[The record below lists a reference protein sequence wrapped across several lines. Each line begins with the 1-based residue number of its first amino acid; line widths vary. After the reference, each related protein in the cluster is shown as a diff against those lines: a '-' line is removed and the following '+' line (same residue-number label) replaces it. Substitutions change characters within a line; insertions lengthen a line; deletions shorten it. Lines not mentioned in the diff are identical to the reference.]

1 MRKAE
6 TEDFIRRC
14 YATHPAATVLL
25 GLVAAMWCISLI
37 ACLIL
42 GSDSFGYMLY
52 YQRFDH
58 WNDFFNSV
66 IDSYDE
72 PYTVSHVIYPGLAV
86 VIFAAIGDLIIPAS
100 GISGLEGHQYTLA
113 LRDSDVGTWTY
124 LLLASAMMVL
134 LVYLSYSILKERGF
148 GKYSPIAAILIVF
161 SFPFLYAFDRGN
173 IILLSMLL
181 TLVFIRWYDSDNKY
195 ARWGAYIAIAAAVG
209 IKIYPAF
216 FLILLLRDRRLKDLA
231 VCLVLSL
238 ALIFLPIYLTDG
250 TPADLIRNI
259 LDYSS
264 SNPRKDGIVNISD
277 LVYSI
282 WHGISPDTSGG
293 SLCSAVTAVAILLFE
308 AAALIVAIWCRYMEK
323 WEVLALISLMTILG
337 PGVGTD
343 YLYCYI
349 LIPVLYFMTSESKD
363 SRRTVFF
370 AICFA
375 ALLCMLPG
383 LQFIDLTGKLYVWDK
398 IQTSIRTLF
407 LLAMT
412 AELLYT
418 GYCRMRRKTG
428 KALSEPDKI

>member
-52 YQRFDH
+52 YRRFDH

-181 TLVFIRWYDSDNKY
+181 TLIFIRWYDSDNKY
-195 ARWGAYIAIAAAVG
+195 ARWTAYIAIAAAVG

-216 FLILLLRDRRLKDLA
+216 FLILLLRNRRVKDFVL
-231 VCLVLSL
+231 CLVLSL
-238 ALIFLPIYLTDG
+238 ALVFLPIYLTDG
-250 TPADLIRNI
+250 TPMDLIRNI
-259 LDYSS
+259 FDYTMGV
-264 SNPRKDGIVNISD
+264 PGAYGIVNIND
-277 LVYSI
+277 LVCSI
-282 WHGISPDTSGG
+282 WHGISPDTYKGD
-293 SLCSAVTAVAILLFE
+293 LCMTVATIATLSFE
-308 AAALIVAIWCRYMEK
+308 LIGLIVAVWCRNMEK
-323 WEVLALISLMTILG
+323 WEVLALIAIMTMLG

-343 YLYCYI
+343 YLYSYM

-363 SRRTVFF
+363 PRRTMFF

-375 ALLCMLPG
+375 ATLCMVPG
-383 LQFIDLTGKLYVWDK
+383 IDIIDFSDVHVNWDTVNTTMK
-398 IQTSIRTLF
+398 TMF
-407 LLAMT
+407 VFAM
-412 AELLYT
+412 AADLLYN
-418 GYCRMRRKTG
+418 GYRRMRG
-428 KALSEPDKI
+428 KAKEPVSKPAEN